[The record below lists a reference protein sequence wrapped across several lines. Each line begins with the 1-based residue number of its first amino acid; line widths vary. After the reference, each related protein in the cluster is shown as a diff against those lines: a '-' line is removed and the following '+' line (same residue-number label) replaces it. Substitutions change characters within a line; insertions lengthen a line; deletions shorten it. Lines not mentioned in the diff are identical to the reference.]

1 MDGLTGRVAVVTGGA
16 SGIGLAMA
24 ERFAAEGM
32 HLAIA
37 DIEQDALDVAAKQLG
52 DTGAEVLAVRTDV
65 SQADEV
71 DALAERVRDRFGG
84 FHVVCNNAGVGGHGF
99 SSWDGPVS
107 EWQWVL
113 GVNLWGVINGIRA
126 FVPTLVEQNE
136 GHVVN
141 TASLAGLTT
150 IPFMAPYSATKHA
163 VLAISEALF
172 HELTILGSG
181 VKVSVLCPGFVKTR
195 IAEANRNWLEHLGPE
210 PAHDDPE
217 SAVMEPLIRGLVEAG
232 KPADELAEQ
241 VVDAIRA
248 ARFLVLTEPEVSK
261 GAVDS
266 RAAALE
272 GSDPTLPPLG

>member
-1 MDGLTGRVAVVTGGA
+1 MDELTGRVAVVTGGA

-32 HLAIA
+32 RLAIA
-37 DIEQDALDVAAKQLG
+37 DIEQDALDAAAKQLG
-52 DTGAEVLAVRTDV
+52 DSGAEVLAVRTDV
-65 SQADEV
+65 SQAEEV
-71 DALAERVRDRFGG
+71 DELAARVRERFGG

-99 SSWDGPVS
+99 LSWDGPVS

-126 FVPTLVEQNE
+126 FVPSLVEQNE

-172 HELTILGSG
+172 HELAILGSG

-195 IAEANRNWLEHLGPE
+195 DRRGQPQLARAPGP
-210 PAHDDPE
+210 
-217 SAVMEPLIRGLVEAG
+217 G
-232 KPADELAEQ
+232 
-241 VVDAIRA
+241 
-248 ARFLVLTEPEVSK
+248 T
-261 GAVDS
+261 
-266 RAAALE
+266 
-272 GSDPTLPPLG
+272 GS

>member
-1 MDGLTGRVAVVTGGA
+1 MDELTGRVAVVTGGA

-37 DIEQDALDVAAKQLG
+37 DVEQDALGAAAKQLG

-71 DALAERVRDRFGG
+71 DELAARVRDRFGG

-126 FVPTLVEQNE
+126 FVPSLVEQNE

-150 IPFMAPYSATKHA
+150 IPYMAPYSATKHA

-172 HELTILGSG
+172 HELAVSGSG

-195 IAEANRNWLEHLGPE
+195 IADATRNWLEHLGPE
-210 PAHDDPE
+210 PPRDDPASE
-217 SAVMEPLIRGLVEAG
+217 MMEPLIRGLVEAG
-232 KPADELAEQ
+232 KPPEELAEQ
-241 VVDAIRA
+241 VLDAIRA
-248 ARFLVLTEPEVSK
+248 GRFLVLTEPEMSK
-261 GAVDS
+261 SAVDS

-272 GSDPTLPPLG
+272 GRDPTLPLLG